1 MPTLL
6 LRFIYLVIIWSIGIA
21 GTVATEEQ
29 CHVDCRAAPPRLVG
43 PTRPSDAF
51 DALGN
56 PLALTRSYPYDV
68 VNSSEESF
76 DFPKYCEWG
85 CTYFFV
91 APDVHPLFLSS
102 GKSTLDLCFDQC
114 DETFRYNVTV
124 GYNDLIETARLECR
138 DGCQI
143 GLIRCQPGYF
153 CIQASPAKEKSK
165 AYSGGAMLPCGPGTY
180 RSVDYNQVTR
190 CEPCPK
196 NHFREDI
203 KGKSASD
210 CKKCRAGTSTSKK
223 TINTSIKDCVRCP
236 AGTYSEEGSS
246 CKCITPQSCNEEQLP
261 FPADAEKRDSVPYIG
276 RW

>member
-1 MPTLL
+1 MPIVV
-6 LRFIYLVIIWSIGIA
+6 LRLFYLVIVWSICIAGIA
-21 GTVATEEQ
+21 ATEEQ
-29 CHVDCRAAPPRLVG
+29 CHVDCRAAPQRLVG

-56 PLALTRSYPYDV
+56 PLALTRNYPYHV
-68 VNSSEESF
+68 VSSSEESSV

-91 APDVHPLFLSS
+91 APDVHPLLLSS

-114 DETFRYNVTV
+114 DETFRYNITV

-153 CIQASPAKEKSK
+153 CTQASPAKENE
-165 AYSGGAMLPCGPGTY
+165 AYTRGVMLPCEAGTY
-180 RSVDYNQVTR
+180 RTVDYNQVTR

-210 CKKCRAGTSTSKK
+210 CKKCRAGTSTRK

-236 AGTYSEEGSS
+236 AGFYSEEGSS
-246 CKCITPQSCNEEQLP
+246 CKCITPQSCKEEQLP